1 MASPTSAPT
10 ASSRCVVHH
19 CPSGACPPTS
29 DLSDAL
35 DVLVLEG
42 VFNFPHDLGL
52 LGECSACPGVP
63 QQAECVVEWRSRE
76 SQHRGFV
83 YLEEVCAGC
92 VYAAA
97 MFELRRG
104 SRVAVRVP
112 AAVGGAA

>member
-19 CPSGACPPTS
+19 CPSGACPPAS

-92 VYAAA
+92 LYAAA
-97 MFELRRG
+97 MFEVRRG
-104 SRVAVRVP
+104 SRVAIRVP
-112 AAVGGAA
+112 ATSAVA